1 MLDIMRRNKRIKL
14 VLWAVIA
21 SLGLGMLLFFIPGT
35 NLGGDTVDNSAAT
48 VDGQSI
54 SLREYKSA
62 YHKLVQR
69 YSRNGKNPIDNEML
83 KAMGVPNQVLD
94 ALINA
99 KVINIIAKRFG
110 IEITPAEIQRTIEA
124 IPIFQ
129 NQGKFI
135 GVESYKEIVANN
147 LNISVSEFEE
157 EINNQLLVKKL
168 REVLTDSLD
177 VGELEIREEFSHTNQ
192 KTQVDYALLKVEEY
206 KKRLKPTE
214 AELRSY
220 FDEHKAAYTVKEKR
234 RAQYLLVPFS
244 QFVPSMKINEQE
256 IAAEL
261 RKQSHDETVEVAHI
275 LFSVSDSA
283 KDASAKAKAEDVLK
297 RAKAGENF
305 AALAKKYS
313 EDPGSAGR
321 GGELGPVH
329 RGGGLVK
336 EFEDAAF
343 SLDSG
348 KISELVKS
356 QYGYHI
362 IKALKHEKPTK
373 EACRT
378 SLILKKARD
387 EAKRYAKDAASL
399 LEKQKDLSLAAGKL
413 GVKAEIK
420 ETPLIKNDD
429 TLSDAGIPEAMRDEI
444 FKLKEIDAIGKVVE
458 NPMGYAIPKL
468 LEVQMPR
475 PADFSESR
483 SQVEKQYAD
492 FKAKELVRADAQKLS
507 EEAIKQG
514 SLEKP
519 AKAMGLSIKR
529 SEEFS
534 ISGTPSPE
542 IGPNSQFTKA
552 AFDLKPGAVSTPQSI
567 DENMTTVFQVKSRT
581 PFDELAY
588 QKEKPELRTRLLQ
601 SMQEPYFQDYVR
613 RVTEELEKSRKIR
626 KNPEATKQVSLDY

>member
-14 VLWAVIA
+14 ILWAVIA

-62 YHKLVQR
+62 YNKLVQR
-69 YSRNGKNPIDNEML
+69 YSRNGRNPIDPEML
-83 KAMGVPNQVLD
+83 KAMGVPDQVLD
-94 ALINA
+94 ELIGI
-99 KVINIIAKRFG
+99 KVIKIIAKRFG
-110 IEITPAEIQRTIEA
+110 IEVAPAEIARIIETD
-124 IPIFQ
+124 PSLQ
-129 NQGKFI
+129 EQGKFI
-135 GVESYKEIVANN
+135 GVDRYTAILGNSVADY
-147 LNISVSEFEE
+147 EE
-157 EINNQLLVKKL
+157 GINTSLLVKKL

-177 VGELEIREEFSHTNQ
+177 VGEIEMREEFSRTNQ
-192 KTQVDYALLKVEEY
+192 KTQVDYALLKAEEY

-220 FDEHKAAYTVKEKR
+220 FEEHKAAYTVKEKR
-234 RAQYLLVPFS
+234 RAQYLLVPSS
-244 QFVPSMKINEQE
+244 QFMPSMQVTEQE

-261 RKQSHDETVEVAHI
+261 KKQSHDEAVEVAHI
-275 LFSVSDSA
+275 LFSVSNSA
-283 KDASAKAKAEDVLK
+283 KDADVKVKAEDVLK

-313 EDPGSAGR
+313 EDPGSAR
-321 GGELGPVH
+321 KGGELGPVR

-348 KISELVKS
+348 KISGLVKT

-373 EACRT
+373 EFCRA
-378 SLILKKARD
+378 SLILKKSQD
-387 EAKRYAKDAASL
+387 EARRYAKEAASL

-413 GVKAEIK
+413 GVKSEIK
-420 ETPLIKNDD
+420 ETRLIKNDD
-429 TLSDAGIPEAMRDEI
+429 IMSDAGIPEAMRDEI
-444 FKLKEIDAIGKVVE
+444 FKLKEINAIGKVVE
-458 NPMGYAIPKL
+458 STLGYAIPKL

-475 PADFSESR
+475 PGDFSESR

-492 FKAKELVRADAQKLS
+492 FKAKELMQANAKKLS

-514 SLEKP
+514 SLEK
-519 AKAMGLSIKR
+519 AANTTGISIKR

-542 IGPNSQFTKA
+542 IGQNSQFTKT

-567 DENMTTVFQVKSRT
+567 DENMMAVFQVKSRT
-581 PFDELAY
+581 PFDDLAY

-601 SMQEPYFQDYVR
+601 SLQEPYFQDYVR
-613 RVTEELEKSRKIR
+613 RVREELEKSRKIR
-626 KNPEATKQVSLDY
+626 KNPDAIKRISLDY